1 MTRIS
6 LIEVKAL
13 WCAAASLKVMWP
25 YHPELIA
32 RPVPRYTSYPPA
44 TAFGEAVGQEA
55 QADALAQLAAGTPLS
70 LYLHIP
76 YCQQI
81 CWYCGC
87 NTGAAGRSHRLTSYL
102 AALEGEIALVARL
115 LGGRGKL
122 HRIAFGGGSP
132 NAIEPIAFVR
142 LMDRLL
148 TIFGEMHSAP
158 DVSVEIDPR
167 AFTMPWAMTLATA
180 RVTRVSFGVQS
191 FDPDIQASIGRIQP
205 VAMIEDCITAL
216 RTRGIA
222 QINFDLMYGL
232 PNQTVDR
239 LDTTLDHVLRMRPSR
254 VALFGY
260 AHVPQMFPRQRR
272 IDAAALPGP
281 AARFAQAAHGHE
293 RLVRDGYVAIGFDHF
308 ALPDDPLAKA
318 AAEGR
323 VRRNFQG
330 FTEDQAEVMVGLGAS
345 AISLFPD
352 VIIQNEK
359 NAGAYRER
367 IAAGALAGARGVI
380 RRPED
385 RQRAA
390 VIEQLLCQLRAIPDP
405 RLIDAQLEEA
415 LAGFAAL
422 GLVER
427 SGGVLR
433 ITEQGRPYARNIAAA
448 FDRHPPAPAR
458 V

>member
-1 MTRIS
+1 MTRNS
-6 LIEVKAL
+6 LIEVKAFAPVKIRF
-13 WCAAASLKVMWP
+13 AAMWP
-25 YHPELIA
+25 YYPELIE

-44 TAFGEAVGQEA
+44 TAFDAAVGSDE
-55 QADALAQLAAGTPLS
+55 QAAALARVAAGTPLS

-87 NTGAAGRSHRLTSYL
+87 NTGAAGRSHRLAAYL
-102 AALEGEIALVARL
+102 TALEGEIALVARM

-148 TIFGEMHSAP
+148 TIFGGHGAAP
-158 DVSVEIDPR
+158 DISVEIDPR
-167 AFTMPWAMTLATA
+167 AFSIAWAMTLATA

-191 FDPDIQASIGRIQP
+191 FDPDIQAAIGRIQP
-205 VAMIEDCITAL
+205 VEMIEACIAAL
-216 RTRGIA
+216 RARGITHL
-222 QINFDLMYGL
+222 NFDLMYGL
-232 PNQTVDR
+232 PHQTVER
-239 LDTTLDHVLRMRPSR
+239 LDTTLDDVIRMRPSR

-272 IDAAALPGP
+272 IDSTALPGP
-281 AARFAQAAHGHE
+281 AARFEQAAHGHE
-293 RLVRDGYVAIGFDHF
+293 RLVREGYVAIGFDHF
-308 ALPDDPLAKA
+308 ALPEDPLAKA
-318 AAEGR
+318 AAQGR

-330 FTEDQAEVMVGLGAS
+330 FTEDQGEVMLGLGAS
-345 AISLFPD
+345 AISLFPEA
-352 VIIQNEK
+352 IIQNEK
-359 NAGAYRER
+359 NAGVYRER
-367 IAAGALAGARGVI
+367 IAAGSLAGARGVL
-380 RRPED
+380 RLAED

-390 VIEQLLCQLRAIPDP
+390 IIEQLLCQLRAIPDP
-405 RLIDAQLEEA
+405 RLTDAALEAE
-415 LAGFAAL
+415 LTRFAEL

-433 ITEQGRPYARNIAAA
+433 ITEPGRPYARNIAAV
-448 FDRHPPAPAR
+448 FDRHPH
-458 V
+458 